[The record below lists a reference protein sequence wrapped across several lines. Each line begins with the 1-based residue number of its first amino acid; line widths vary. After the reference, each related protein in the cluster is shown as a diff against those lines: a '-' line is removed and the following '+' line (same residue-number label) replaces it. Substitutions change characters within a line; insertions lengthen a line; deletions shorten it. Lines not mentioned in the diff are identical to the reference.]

1 MIQNTIPPNTLNKFI
16 TYFNPMKLA
25 FIFLPSSCFYLLY
38 AVYLHYF
45 YKYTP
50 HTPLIYKNWG
60 YVLAVILVV
69 IQFIRA
75 SSINA
80 KHKHSFVISNK
91 IIALNMLLLLLSWLV
106 LGNVASIALIIRDF
120 RYAMIDHIFII
131 FIISLFLS
139 KLLTSLLAKKAI

>member
-1 MIQNTIPPNTLNKFI
+1 
-16 TYFNPMKLA
+16 MKLA

-50 HTPLIYKNWG
+50 YTPLIYKNWG
-60 YVLAVILVV
+60 YVLATILVV
-69 IQFIRA
+69 IQFVRA
-75 SSINA
+75 SFISA
-80 KHKHSFVISNK
+80 KHKHFFVISNK
-91 IIALNMLLLLLSWLV
+91 IIAQNMLLLLLSWLV